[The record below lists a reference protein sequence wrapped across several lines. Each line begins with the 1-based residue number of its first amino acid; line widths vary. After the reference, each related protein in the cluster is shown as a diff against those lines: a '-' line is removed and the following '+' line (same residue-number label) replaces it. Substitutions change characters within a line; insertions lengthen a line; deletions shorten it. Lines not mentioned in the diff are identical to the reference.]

1 MSDPL
6 DELFVTGEE
15 AQKLNRDKQLADLA
29 VYLDRMPSELKPLF
43 RERFALI
50 DSAELMQLRAAAAE
64 LQEAHVYLDE
74 SYINDPDAAPLS
86 LADRIAPLVKAAA
99 ERDALQEA
107 TKRDIKA
114 LTGLAEGFHEYA
126 SGDYCQ
132 TYNCGMAQGLNAA
145 ADAIEAYVSGMSQRI
160 AAHPATPA
168 QEQGGEAA

>member
-50 DSAELMQLRAAAAE
+50 DSAELAQLRAAAAE
-64 LQEAHVYLDE
+64 RDALLRELNKTINELIAANDLATQLRTRINALET
-74 SYINDPDAAPLS
+74 YIND
-86 LADRIAPLVKAAA
+86 IG
-99 ERDALQEA
+99 E
-107 TKRDIKA
+107 
-114 LTGLAEGFHEYA
+114 AEGYLPQM
-126 SGDYCQ
+126 D
-132 TYNCGMAQGLNAA
+132 
-145 ADAIEAYVSGMSQRI
+145 

-168 QEQGGEAA
+168 PEQEQGNQ